1 VRSGIRDGKAGGK
14 CACKL
19 VYYCSKECQ
28 RGDWAD
34 HKARCTYK
42 KPIATAH
49 QIDPQEAIPDLP
61 DHLVVTHVLRTEH
74 FADPADLARLRVVS
88 RAMRAAVAGTGRRLE
103 ELDPNTALKV
113 GSFSAMQR
121 LQRRGVIPPGQT
133 QQYLCAV
140 AARGGLLEELKLRAN
155 ANASNSTWTWNPG
168 TCGSAA
174 AGGHIHMLRWL
185 RANGCP
191 WGGSTCSVAA
201 ATGQLESLKWCR
213 ANGCPWDASACVHAT
228 VGNHLHV
235 LEWMFQNKCPA
246 DELTCKEAAGIGNLE
261 LLKWLCANGAP
272 RGATTCSQAAHGGH
286 LEILKW
292 LRLNGC
298 PWDAN
303 SCAQAAGGGHLEVLK
318 WLRLNGCPWDA
329 QTIGIATR
337 EGQRDM
343 ARWAV
348 ANGAPKPWVQNSW
361 DGI

>member
-19 VYYCSKECQ
+19 VYYCSKDCQ
-28 RGDWAD
+28 REDWAD

-213 ANGCPWDASACVHAT
+213 ANGCPWDASAWRA
-228 VGNHLHV
+228 
-235 LEWMFQNKCPA
+235 
-246 DELTCKEAAGIGNLE
+246 
-261 LLKWLCANGAP
+261 
-272 RGATTCSQAAHGGH
+272 RHGRQPSPCLGVDVP
-286 LEILKW
+286 EQM
-292 LRLNGC
+292 
-298 PWDAN
+298 P
-303 SCAQAAGGGHLEVLK
+303 GG
-318 WLRLNGCPWDA
+318 
-329 QTIGIATR
+329 
-337 EGQRDM
+337 
-343 ARWAV
+343 
-348 ANGAPKPWVQNSW
+348 
-361 DGI
+361 